1 MNSEH
6 SNNSRIYGQVNVE
19 YKKYKII
26 GYSVKSRDVM
36 GYDNGRYIEMLKIKC
51 NKQPNVPSLSGQKC
65 HWSI

>member
-36 GYDNGRYIEMLKIKC
+36 GYANGQLID
-51 NKQPNVPSLSGQKC
+51 
-65 HWSI
+65 